1 MAIVKIET
9 LEDKYELMNHLP
21 MNETKIKLFQYFS
34 GYLITL

>member
-21 MNETKIKLFQYFS
+21 MNETKIKLFQSIF
-34 GYLITL
+34 LDI

>member
-21 MNETKIKLFQYFS
+21 MNETKIKLFQQKLLNFKTY
-34 GYLITL
+34 